1 MDFKKSRKSQKVNY
15 EKRKSLF
22 AQKKLDDKQIYNFQ
36 LKRIK
41 DKDLNSLNLN
51 TVAIFHQMNSGYAL
65 TPQIVKNQNVTP
77 KEYALISE
85 NLSSFPGVDT
95 TTDWERNYAAGNT
108 LKTILGNV
116 TSSSREYQRN
126 SLINIL
132 PKGTAEMTALE
143 KAILRCSTKMF
154 FRDKKQR

>member
-1 MDFKKSRKSQKVNY
+1 MLTRQEMLKTAEKLSKLINMNTSNPYDPDYLKKTVHDRDKKDFWILKNPEKAKKLITKKEQ
-15 EKRKSLF
+15 SLF

-77 KEYALISE
+77 KRIC
-85 NLSSFPGVDT
+85 
-95 TTDWERNYAAGNT
+95 NY
-108 LKTILGNV
+108 
-116 TSSSREYQRN
+116 Q
-126 SLINIL
+126 
-132 PKGTAEMTALE
+132 
-143 KAILRCSTKMF
+143 
-154 FRDKKQR
+154 